1 MSPKLKD
8 ISVCGTKK
16 IVQQNIH
23 VIQVGINMN
32 EEDKNRLINFG
43 PLLTVS
49 VIMLL
54 ILFLGEY

>member
-1 MSPKLKD
+1 MAQ
-8 ISVCGTKK
+8 K

-32 EEDKNRLINFG
+32 EEDKNLLINFS